1 MRAVVSRFAALAL
14 PLALAACNQ
23 TSAPQAEPAQT
34 PAQMSHIGPAGF
46 KLPEGSGCKG
56 AVEKFRAQMKYD
68 LDTGHTTKS
77 VFETVNKEIDA
88 AAGQCAA
95 GQDGAAQAAIRASR
109 ARHGYPAG

>member
-1 MRAVVSRFAALAL
+1 MRRSVFRLAVVAL

-23 TSAPQAEPAQT
+23 TSKTEEAPAPASA
-34 PAQMSHIGPAGF
+34 PSPVGPAGF

-68 LDTGHTTKS
+68 LETGHTTKS
-77 VFETVNKEIDA
+77 VFETVNRDIDA

-109 ARHGYPAG
+109 SRHGYPAG